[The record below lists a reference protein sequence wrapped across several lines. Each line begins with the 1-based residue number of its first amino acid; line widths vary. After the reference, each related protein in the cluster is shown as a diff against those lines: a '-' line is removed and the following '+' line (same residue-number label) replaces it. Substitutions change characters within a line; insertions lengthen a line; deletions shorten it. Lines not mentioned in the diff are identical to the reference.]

1 MTGALK
7 PDRLPAVLRGMAML
21 IPDLA
26 ALDCRAAALALAA
39 GKVSLGRH
47 LLARAAMLLRI
58 RAIEPTLS
66 RAPTAFDS

>member
-1 MTGALK
+1 
-7 PDRLPAVLRGMAML
+7 MAML

-39 GKVSLGRH
+39 GNTVLGRH

-58 RAIEPTLS
+58 RAIEPGVGRPG
-66 RAPTAFDS
+66 RATDC

>member
-1 MTGALK
+1 
-7 PDRLPAVLRGMAML
+7 MAML

>member
-1 MTGALK
+1 
-7 PDRLPAVLRGMAML
+7 MAML

-39 GKVSLGRH
+39 GNTALGRH

-58 RAIEPTLS
+58 RAIEPS
-66 RAPTAFDS
+66 IGRPDRALTD

>member
-1 MTGALK
+1 
-7 PDRLPAVLRGMAML
+7 ML

-39 GKVSLGRH
+39 GNTKLGRH

-58 RAIEPTLS
+58 RALEPTLR
-66 RAPTAFDS
+66 RAPASSDC

>member
-1 MTGALK
+1 
-7 PDRLPAVLRGMAML
+7 MAML

-39 GKVSLGRH
+39 GKTVLGRQ

-58 RAIEPTLS
+58 RAIEPSIGRS
-66 RAPTAFDS
+66 RAPSDC